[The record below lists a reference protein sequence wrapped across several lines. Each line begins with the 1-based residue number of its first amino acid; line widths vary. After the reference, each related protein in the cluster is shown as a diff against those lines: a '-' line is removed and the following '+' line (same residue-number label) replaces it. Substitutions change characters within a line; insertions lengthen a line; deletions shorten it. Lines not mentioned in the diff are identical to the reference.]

1 MNLLL
6 ALLLIF
12 SSPSDKIKIIEP
24 WMRVGAQGQ
33 ATGLFFKIE
42 NNSDKADT
50 LYKVEFAP
58 AGLVQIHETYD
69 AGNDMMGMREI
80 GHLVIPAKST
90 VELKPGSYHVMLMKL
105 KKDIKKGY
113 VGECTLYFKGAGKIV
128 IKAEAK
134 EMMNKQMMEH
144 KH

>member
-12 SSPSDKIKIIEP
+12 SNPSEKIKIIDP

-50 LYKVEFAP
+50 LYKVEFAT

-69 AGNDMMGMREI
+69 AGNDMMGMREVGQI
-80 GHLVIPAKST
+80 VIPPKSK

-105 KKDIKKGY
+105 KQDIKKGF
-113 VGECTLYFKGAGKIV
+113 VGDFVLYFKQAGKMI

-134 EMMNKQMMEH
+134 EMMKKQ
-144 KH
+144 